1 MILDSVRNFITGF
14 LNTVEDFTLMV
25 LKSFRYLVFHF
36 RMRETMIEMD
46 RLGVGSIPIVFLAS
60 LFAGLDMAL
69 QFSVVMAPYG
79 ASNLLGKVVAT
90 SIIRDMGPVLASL
103 VMSARVTA
111 GITSELG
118 MMATTQQIEALLVMG
133 VDPVDRLI
141 APKILAG
148 MVMLP
153 ILSVVG
159 NLLGVLAGLMVA
171 VLGAHVPAPLYWS
184 GVRSALT
191 LPNLVNGVIK
201 PFVFGFILVSVGCY
215 YGIRTTG
222 GAQGVGRA
230 TTKAV
235 VYAAIWILIAN
246 FLISKFLIDVWGWK
260 L

>member
-1 MILDSVRNFITGF
+1 MVVKFLLLFFSGF
-14 LNTVEDFTLMV
+14 FKTVEDFTLMV
-25 LKSFRYLVFHF
+25 LKSFRYLFVHF
-36 RMRETMIEMD
+36 RFHETLVEMD

-133 VDPVDRLI
+133 VDPVDRLV

-148 MVMLP
+148 MIMLP

-159 NLLGVLAGLMVA
+159 DLLGVFAGLMVA
-171 VLGAHVPAPLYWS
+171 FLGAHIPTPQYWA

-191 LPNLVNGVIK
+191 LPNLVNGALK
-201 PFVFGFILVSVGCY
+201 PLVFGFILVSIGCY

-222 GAQGVGRA
+222 GAQGVGQA

-246 FLISKFLIDVWGWK
+246 FLISKLLIDVWGWK

>member
-1 MILDSVRNFITGF
+1 
-14 LNTVEDFTLMV
+14 MV
-25 LKSFRYLVFHF
+25 FKSFRYLLIHF
-36 RMRETMIEMD
+36 RVRETIIEMD

-141 APKILAG
+141 APKLLAG
-148 MVMLP
+148 MIMLP

-159 NLLGVLAGLMVA
+159 DYLGVFAGLMVA
-171 VLGAHVPAPLYWS
+171 LFGGHVPAPLYWS

-191 LPNLVNGVIK
+191 LPNLVNGITK
-201 PFVFGFILVSVGCY
+201 PLVFGFILVSVGCY

-222 GAQGVGRA
+222 GAQGVGKS

-246 FLISKFLIDVWGWK
+246 FLISKLLIDVWGWK

>member
-1 MILDSVRNFITGF
+1 MIDPFEFVLGILG
-14 LNTVEDFTLMV
+14 TVQSFTLMV
-25 LKSFRYLVFHF
+25 ARAFRYLVVHF
-36 RMRETMIEMD
+36 RFRESLLEMD
-46 RLGVGSIPIVFLAS
+46 RLGVGSIPIVFLAN

-79 ASNLLGKVVAT
+79 ATNLLGKVVAT
-90 SIIRDMGPVLASL
+90 SVIRDMGPVLASL

-118 MMATTQQIEALLVMG
+118 MMSTTQQIEALLVMG
-133 VDPVDRLI
+133 VDPVDRLV

-153 ILSVVG
+153 VLSVVG
-159 NLLGVLAGLMVA
+159 DFLGVLAGLA
-171 VLGAHVPAPLYWS
+171 VSMFGAHVPAPLYWS
-184 GVRSALT
+184 GVRTALT
-191 LPNLVNGVIK
+191 SPNLVNGIAK
-201 PFVFGFILVSVGCY
+201 PFVFGFILVSIGCF
-215 YGIRTTG
+215 YGLRTTG

-246 FLISKFLIDVWGWK
+246 FLISKLLIDVWGWS

>member
-1 MILDSVRNFITGF
+1 MIDPFEFVLGILG
-14 LNTVEDFTLMV
+14 TVQSFTLMV
-25 LKSFRYLVFHF
+25 ARAFRYLVVHF
-36 RMRETMIEMD
+36 RFRESLLEMD
-46 RLGVGSIPIVFLAS
+46 RLGVGSIPIVFLAN

-79 ASNLLGKVVAT
+79 ATNLLGKVVAT
-90 SIIRDMGPVLASL
+90 SVIRDMGPVLASL

-118 MMATTQQIEALLVMG
+118 MMSTTQQIEALLVMG
-133 VDPVDRLI
+133 VDPVDRLV

-153 ILSVVG
+153 VLSVVG
-159 NLLGVLAGLMVA
+159 DFLGVLAGLAVA
-171 VLGAHVPAPLYWS
+171 MFGAHVPAPLYWS
-184 GVRSALT
+184 GVRTALT
-191 LPNLVNGVIK
+191 SPNLVNGIAK
-201 PFVFGFILVSVGCY
+201 PFVFGFILVSIGCF
-215 YGIRTTG
+215 YGLRTTG

-246 FLISKFLIDVWGWK
+246 FLISKLLIDIWGWS

>member
-1 MILDSVRNFITGF
+1 MIDPFEFVLGILGTIQS
-14 LNTVEDFTLMV
+14 FTLMV
-25 LKSFRYLVFHF
+25 ARAFRYLVVHF
-36 RMRETMIEMD
+36 RFRESLLEMD
-46 RLGVGSIPIVFLAS
+46 RLGVGSIPIVFLAN

-79 ASNLLGKVVAT
+79 ATNLLGKVVAT
-90 SIIRDMGPVLASL
+90 SVIRDMGPVLASL

-118 MMATTQQIEALLVMG
+118 MMSTTQQIEALLVMG
-133 VDPVDRLI
+133 VDPVDRLV

-153 ILSVVG
+153 VLSVVG
-159 NLLGVLAGLMVA
+159 DFLGVLAGLAVA
-171 VLGAHVPAPLYWS
+171 MFGAHVAAPLYWS
-184 GVRSALT
+184 GVRTALT
-191 LPNLVNGVIK
+191 PPNLVNGIVK
-201 PFVFGFILVSVGCY
+201 PFVFGFILVSIGCF
-215 YGIRTTG
+215 YGLRTTG

-246 FLISKFLIDVWGWK
+246 FLISKLLIDVWGWS

>member
-141 APKILAG
+141 API
-148 MVMLP
+148 
-153 ILSVVG
+153 
-159 NLLGVLAGLMVA
+159 
-171 VLGAHVPAPLYWS
+171 
-184 GVRSALT
+184 
-191 LPNLVNGVIK
+191 
-201 PFVFGFILVSVGCY
+201 F
-215 YGIRTTG
+215 
-222 GAQGVGRA
+222 
-230 TTKAV
+230 
-235 VYAAIWILIAN
+235 
-246 FLISKFLIDVWGWK
+246 
-260 L
+260 

>member
-1 MILDSVRNFITGF
+1 MPANLILEWIAGF
-14 LNTVEDFTLMV
+14 FATAQDFTLMV
-25 LKSFRYLVFHF
+25 LKAFRFLLVHF
-36 RMRETMIEMD
+36 RFRESLVEMD
-46 RLGVGSIPIVFLAS
+46 RLGVGSIPIVFFANI
-60 LFAGLDMAL
+60 FAGLDMAL

-79 ASNLLGKVVAT
+79 ATNMLGRVVAT
-90 SIIRDMGPVLASL
+90 SIIRDLGPVLASL

-118 MMATTQQIEALLVMG
+118 MMATTQQIEALMVMG

-141 APKILAG
+141 APKLLAG
-148 MVMLP
+148 MLMLP

-159 NLLGVLAGLMVA
+159 DLLGVLAGLVVA
-171 VLGAHVPAPLYWS
+171 QFGANVPPPQFWS
-184 GVRSALT
+184 GVRTALT
-191 LPNLVNGVIK
+191 MANLVNGILK
-201 PFVFGFILVSVGCY
+201 PFIFGFILVSIGCY

-235 VYAAIWILIAN
+235 VLAAIWILIAN
-246 FLISKFLIDVWGWK
+246 FLISKFLIDIWGWK